1 MIIEHVF
8 VGTKLK
14 FAISISSPGF
24 DMTEDDFTVDI
35 RRGAK
40 TIHFNKEDLVVDE
53 NDQYYVCFDTAELGG
68 GVVEAII
75 TAFVPDDDFSDGIRT
90 EVYKMGLII
99 IKNV

>member
-40 TIHFNKEDLVVDE
+40 TIHFDKEDLVVDE

-68 GVVEAII
+68 GLIEAII
-75 TAFVPDDDFSDGIRT
+75 TAFVPDDDFDDGIRT
-90 EVYKMGLII
+90 EVVKLRLLSASR
-99 IKNV
+99 V

>member
-1 MIIEHVF
+1 MIIEHTF

-24 DMTEDDFTVDI
+24 NMTEDDFTVDI

-40 TIHFNKEDLVVDE
+40 TIHFDKEDLVVDE

-90 EVYKMGLII
+90 EVAKITLLSVYR
-99 IKNV
+99 V